1 VKNVGLIVIDSIAG
15 VFRSENLD
23 IKYPSRSQDFIS
35 ITSKLNKLSKKYN
48 FATICINQVWLIWL
62 LRLLKFIMF
71 QQVTDNPVTDT
82 TEPCLGLAW
91 SNVVT
96 RRFNINRFFR
106 SQVRTFQ
113 VVFAPDL
120 PNKERK
126 FKITREGLIGTE

>member
-48 FATICINQVWLIWL
+48 FATICINQV
-62 LRLLKFIMF
+62 
-71 QQVTDNPVTDT
+71 TDNPVTDT

-120 PNKERK
+120 PNKECK